1 MNTPIHYRL
10 KKAFAI
16 LFFLSS
22 ATCMYFAQGQ
32 QNIQLHFQNK
42 PLKEIFSAI
51 EQQTDYSFLFDVN
64 VVNINRKISIR
75 STATITATL
84 NQLENLTFLD
94 FQISGRNI
102 LVKRAGIARL
112 SGKVLDET
120 GEPLSSVSVYLREF
134 NQYFFTDKEGQFTFT
149 YPVSRAQE
157 INLSF
162 TMLGRQAQNKKVTLS
177 NSDIR
182 LPHITLPV
190 LSVGLEEIAINPKV
204 NQNLQSNSSLFI
216 NREVIEQSGA
226 LSLGDLLNL
235 IPGQKIAPPSLQQ
248 VQQATLRSSVLQT
261 NSASTRDP
269 FSLNSSFG
277 VAIIMDGIA
286 ISNNANMQT
295 RNPGISGMGESYVNG
310 FISSLTGSADRQRRY
325 TGDYTFGGTDL
336 RQIATD
342 NIESVEIVAGVPSVR
357 YGDMTDGAIIVN
369 RIAGNTPLNFSLQLR
384 DNATSYGLSKGFST
398 KKIGSFSF
406 GANFIRSFM
415 DNRDKL
421 KSYDRLGTNMMWSTA
436 AGKERA
442 FTNTFS
448 LDYGRNLDNI
458 RRDADDPTGTFIKFR
473 SYNFSVGN
481 RSNYRVDN
489 SFITNIGLN
498 LRYSQNYQNTYQ
510 EQEKNELFTIYTD
523 ATEPGITQGTYGP
536 GIYTAVTNIE
546 GKPIDF
552 SGRLDLTGQIKT
564 GAIEHQI
571 NFGASYNYS
580 KNNGK
585 GQIIDP
591 TRPRNNTT
599 TANGDNRSERYYDFS
614 RIHAQNNFGL
624 YAEDF
629 FRAKIA
635 DRNLNVRAG
644 LRMDVFEGYTTFSP
658 RTNVNYEI
666 LPNLRL
672 GAALG
677 LSSKAPALAQLYP
690 GPVFYEIPLFQK
702 TALTP
707 NGSIDEANSLYLL
720 YVDKYTPDNANLK
733 PSTSRQLEFSLLYEL
748 KEFSMSMNVYK
759 KNTDRGITTINEV
772 ERITLAQYINNPD
785 PNADLPYVISGTK
798 NYSLSR
804 NLFVN
809 GNRTESRGVE
819 LLLSTPKWKAIQTS
833 FNVRGGYVETSYN
846 PIQNRRSFTNT
857 TTNTEYATTGVYPA
871 MKRITSSSNAAFTSS
886 THIPKAKLLI
896 NFIAEFNLLRRT
908 NTEASDGIPVGYYT
922 EDGRYFTIENFD
934 VTNLNYGHLL
944 VPEAEVKNENQP
956 GVYTNFHLNLS
967 KEISKR
973 LVLAFNVYNVF
984 NYRPQFKRADNS
996 MVIPNGKP
1004 TYGAQLRLKL

>member
-1 MNTPIHYRL
+1 MNTTIYYRL
-10 KKAFAI
+10 KKAIIF

-22 ATCMYFAQGQ
+22 VICMPAARGQ
-32 QNIQLHFQNK
+32 QNLQLHFQNK
-42 PLKEIFSAI
+42 PLKEIFLSI
-51 EQQTDYSFLFDVN
+51 EQQTGYSFLFDEN
-64 VVNINRKISIR
+64 VVNVNRKTSLKASGSLSGI
-75 STATITATL
+75 L
-84 NQLENLTFLD
+84 EQLENTTYLD
-94 FQISGRNI
+94 FQISGKNI
-102 LVKRAGIARL
+102 LVKRAGVARL
-112 SGKVLDET
+112 SGKVQDEK
-120 GEPLSSVSVYLREF
+120 GEPLSSVSVFLREF
-134 NQYFFTDKEGQFTFT
+134 NQYFFTDKDGQFAFN
-149 YPVSRAQE
+149 YPTSRAQE
-157 INLSF
+157 VHLSF
-162 TMLGRQAQNKKVTLS
+162 TMLGRQAQQKQVTLRA
-177 NSDIR
+177 SDIQ
-182 LPHITLPV
+182 LPPTILPV
-190 LSVGLEEIAINPKV
+190 LSVGLEEISINPKV

-216 NREVIEQSGA
+216 DREVIEQSGA
-226 LSLGDLLNL
+226 LSLNDLLNL

-310 FISSLTGSADRQRRY
+310 FISSLKGSADRLSRY

-342 NIESVEIVAGVPSVR
+342 NIENVEIVAGVPSVR

-369 RIAGNTPLNFSLQLR
+369 RIAGKTPLNFSMQLR

-448 LDYGRNLDNI
+448 VDYGRNLDNI

-481 RSNYRVDN
+481 RSNYRIEN

-523 ATEPGITQGTYGP
+523 ATEPGITKGIYGP
-536 GIYTAVTNIE
+536 GIYTAITNIE
-546 GKPIDF
+546 GKPVDF
-552 SGRLDLTGQIKT
+552 SSRLDLTGQFKT
-564 GAIEHQI
+564 GDIEHQL

-591 TRPRNNTT
+591 SRPRNNTT
-599 TANGDNRSERYYDFS
+599 TANADNRSERYYDFS

-624 YAEDF
+624 YAEDV

-644 LRMDVFEGYTTFSP
+644 LRMDVFEGYSTFSP
-658 RTNVNYEI
+658 RSNVNYEI

-672 GAALG
+672 GAAFG
-677 LSSKAPALAQLYP
+677 WSSKAPALAQLYP

-702 TALTP
+702 TAVTP
-707 NGSIDEANSLYLL
+707 TGSIDEANSLYLL

-733 PSTSRQLEFSLLYEL
+733 PSTSRQIELSLLYEL
-748 KEFSMSMNVYK
+748 KEFNISMNVYK
-759 KNTDRGITTINEV
+759 KNTDRGITTISEI
-772 ERITLAQYINNPD
+772 ERITLPQYINNPD
-785 PNADLPYVISGTK
+785 PGAELPYLISGSK

-833 FNVRGGYVETSYN
+833 FNLRGGYVETSYN
-846 PIQNRRSFTNT
+846 PIQSRRSFTNP
-857 TTNTEYATTGVYPA
+857 TTNTEYATIGIYPA
-871 MKRITSSSNAAFTSS
+871 LKRITSSSNAALTSS
-886 THIPKAKLLI
+886 THIPKAKLLV

-908 NTEASDGIPVGYYT
+908 NTEASDGVPTGYYT
-922 EDGRYFTIENFD
+922 EDGRYFAIENFD
-934 VTNLNYGHLL
+934 LSNINYGHLQI
-944 VPEAEVKNENQP
+944 PAAEVRNENQP

-973 LVLAFNVYNVF
+973 LTLAFNVYNVF